1 MMKKR
6 LNPVNKLK
14 KIVVFVGVLCFAA
27 IILYVTMVWYYS
39 SRFSM
44 NTWINGVYCTGKTV
58 EEVNSEF
65 LQLSE
70 APSIRIIDI
79 QEREYK
85 ISMQEISYSM
95 DYTEELRRLLVSQKV
110 WNWPTG
116 LLKRRELAASPETTY
131 DETKLSALWESL
143 DCVKEA
149 QEKDD
154 SVSILWTEEGYQ
166 LKNLTGKK
174 LDTEAGYK
182 QLKAALMSAG
192 LSNTTAEK
200 GKTEFNLADENLYV
214 IGEMTEEQKQ
224 VLAQWEK
231 VEAFQSI
238 EITYDMGDEQIVLN
252 KSQIGEF
259 LIREEDGSFKEEE
272 DGSLMISREKTD
284 EYIDSLADEYDTYKK
299 ERTFQ
304 STRGDLITLT
314 KGTYGTLL
322 NRDEEKEY
330 LYNALLNGISET
342 HVPAYKREAYHR
354 GLNDIGDTY
363 IEIDMTKQKMYLY
376 KEGECLVET
385 DIVTGN
391 MSKKWGTPEGVYYV
405 YAKQK
410 NRILRGQGY
419 ASPVKFWMPVNGNI
433 GIHDAS
439 WRKEFGGEIYKKSG
453 SHGCINTPYEY
464 MKTIYEEV
472 EIGVPVVMFY

>member
-1 MMKKR
+1 MKKR

-330 LYNALLNGISET
+330 L
-342 HVPAYKREAYHR
+342 
-354 GLNDIGDTY
+354 
-363 IEIDMTKQKMYLY
+363 
-376 KEGECLVET
+376 
-385 DIVTGN
+385 
-391 MSKKWGTPEGVYYV
+391 
-405 YAKQK
+405 
-410 NRILRGQGY
+410 
-419 ASPVKFWMPVNGNI
+419 
-433 GIHDAS
+433 
-439 WRKEFGGEIYKKSG
+439 
-453 SHGCINTPYEY
+453 
-464 MKTIYEEV
+464 
-472 EIGVPVVMFY
+472 

>member
-1 MMKKR
+1 M
-6 LNPVNKLK
+6 
-14 KIVVFVGVLCFAA
+14 
-27 IILYVTMVWYYS
+27 
-39 SRFSM
+39 
-44 NTWINGVYCTGKTV
+44 
-58 EEVNSEF
+58 
-65 LQLSE
+65 
-70 APSIRIIDI
+70 
-79 QEREYK
+79 
-85 ISMQEISYSM
+85 
-95 DYTEELRRLLVSQKV
+95 
-110 WNWPTG
+110 
-116 LLKRRELAASPETTY
+116 
-131 DETKLSALWESL
+131 
-143 DCVKEA
+143 
-149 QEKDD
+149 
-154 SVSILWTEEGYQ
+154 
-166 LKNLTGKK
+166 
-174 LDTEAGYK
+174 
-182 QLKAALMSAG
+182 
-192 LSNTTAEK
+192 
-200 GKTEFNLADENLYV
+200 ADENLYV

-391 MSKKWGTPEGVYYV
+391 VTEGASGRKLTRQNHRHRWQHRRSRNLRRRNVHMERLQLQRRTCPHWRLLRLCQAKEPYPKGTGICFTGQILDAGEWKYRNSRCQL
-405 YAKQK
+405 AK
-410 NRILRGQGY
+410 RI
-419 ASPVKFWMPVNGNI
+419 W
-433 GIHDAS
+433 
-439 WRKEFGGEIYKKSG
+439 WR
-453 SHGCINTPYEY
+453 NL
-464 MKTIYEEV
+464 
-472 EIGVPVVMFY
+472 